1 MMVMEREEKEQ
12 FYIDKIIAGLHFF
25 QSIRCVYRDRL
36 DLSFFKQLLIQVTG
50 MLI

>member
-1 MMVMEREEKEQ
+1 MMVVEREKKKKK

-36 DLSFFKQLLIQVTG
+36 DLSFFNSYWFR
-50 MLI
+50 